1 MPDAVVGEFADEL
14 IFAGDDGGKIGLD
27 DRAFD
32 KFERMREKV
41 EQAEAEAEALAELQ
55 GFDSSPASDFDD
67 APVNSD
73 IEAQLEKLKRKKQ
86 DG

>member
-1 MPDAVVGEFADEL
+1 MYTASTEPGE
-14 IFAGDDGGKIGLD
+14 IGLD

-55 GFDSSPASDFDD
+55 GFDSGSSLTGLDESGVDLD
-67 APVNSD
+67 VES
-73 IEAQLEKLKRKKQ
+73 QLEALKKKKQ
-86 DG
+86 AE